1 MMPPIAM
8 SNKFLLAVGDSCGE
22 GVAVGD
28 AGVMVGTTDLV
39 AVVDRVAVGGVE
51 ANVGS
56 GCVAVAVWV
65 WVGGTCFGVA
75 VGRAVGGR
83 SGASVMVGGTDVGTT
98 GVSVGG
104 TDVGGT
110 ISGVGVSVLTRVGT
124 V

>member
-56 GCVAVAVWV
+56 GCVGVAVWV
-65 WVGGTCFGVA
+65 WVGICIRVA
-75 VGRAVGGR
+75 VGRTSGVSVIVGGADVA
-83 SGASVMVGGTDVGTT
+83 GTTTGVLVGGTD
-98 GVSVGG
+98 
-104 TDVGGT
+104 
-110 ISGVGVSVLTRVGT
+110 VGVSVLTRVGT

>member
-56 GCVAVAVWV
+56 GCVGVAVWV
-65 WVGGTCFGVA
+65 WVGICIRVA